1 MKLHE
6 YQGKE
11 LFRQAGLPVPRGGVA
26 TTAEEAARIAA
37 DLGGRVVVKAQVHIG
52 GRGKAGG
59 VKLAGT
65 PDEAREVA
73 SRILGMD
80 IKGLRVETVLIEP
93 ALEIDQEYYAAITPD
108 RATRR
113 LILML
118 SSVGGVDIEEVAR
131 TTPEKIVQV
140 PLDPLIGAAPFVV
153 LQAMY
158 DAGFDEARHR
168 DLGAALRGLYDVAV
182 ASDCQLAEIN
192 PLVITAD
199 GRVVAADAKVE
210 IDDNALFR
218 HPELE
223 PYRAGS
229 FDDEMDRQAAEQGL
243 TYLHLGGEVGVIGNG
258 AGLVMTTLDVVTA
271 SGQRPANF
279 LDIGGGAQAEQVR
292 RALGMVL
299 SDPDVKGVIFNIFG
313 GITRADEVAKGM
325 LEGARTLDITVPI
338 VVRLSGT
345 QEEAGRALLQGS
357 RFVPVESVQEAAQT
371 VKELIAKG
379 AHQ

>member
-11 LFRQAGLPVPRGGVA
+11 LFRQVGLPVPQGGVA
-26 TTAEEAARIAA
+26 ATPDEAAAVAA
-37 DLGGRVVVKAQVHIG
+37 RLGSRVVVKAQVHVG

-59 VKLAGT
+59 VKLANN
-65 PDEAREVA
+65 PAEAREVA

-80 IKGLRVETVLIEP
+80 IKGLRVGKVLVEP
-93 ALEIDQEYYAAITPD
+93 ALDIAKEYYAAITPD
-108 RATRR
+108 RTTQR

-118 SSVGGVDIEEVAR
+118 SSVGGVDIEEVAHS
-131 TTPEKIVQV
+131 TPEKIVKV
-140 PLDPLIGAAPFVV
+140 VLDPLIGAAPYVV

-158 DAGFDEARHR
+158 DAGFDEAHHR
-168 DLGAALRGLYDVAV
+168 DLGAALRGLYDMAV
-182 ASDCQLAEIN
+182 AKDCQLAEIN
-192 PLVITAD
+192 PLVITGD

-210 IDDNALFR
+210 IDDNALYR
-218 HPELE
+218 HPELDVYSAE
-223 PYRAGS
+223 S
-229 FDDEMDRQAAEQGL
+229 FDDEMDRLAAEQGL
-243 TYLHLGGEVGVIGNG
+243 TYVHLGGDVGVIGNG
-258 AGLVMTTLDVVTA
+258 AGLVMTTLDVITA

-299 SDPDVKGVIFNIFG
+299 GDPEVKGVIFNIFG

-325 LEGARTLDITVPI
+325 LEGARTLDIKVPI

-345 QEEAGRALLQGS
+345 QEEAGRALLVGS
-357 RFVPVESVQEAAQT
+357 QFIPVDSVQEAAQT
-371 VKELIAKG
+371 MKELIAKG
-379 AHQ
+379 ARS